1 MTANELEW
9 ELELQFTQNFWAEL
23 EWEWELNFLK
33 KTLTLTLN
41 YLNKMSFNKTTV
53 ILNKR
58 FFSIF
63 FFTPSVKLLT
73 PKSNTVYRRERWR
86 NRRLYHQE
94 SPLKILDAILSR

>member
-1 MTANELEW
+1 MTSNELEW
-9 ELELQFTQNFWAEL
+9 ELELQFIQNFWAEL

-63 FFTPSVKLLT
+63 FLT
-73 PKSNTVYRRERWR
+73 LFYTQVHSGFLCVVTRR
-86 NRRLYHQE
+86 
-94 SPLKILDAILSR
+94 